1 MVHGSAQPGKRFGN
15 PASSAAQVAEW
26 LRVFVESGQVFEVRI
41 LNAPRAGTVSGY
53 FNDVDKAAK
62 AAAGWSG
69 KAPAVY
75 FTLNPVNPALLARA
89 SNRLEERSKSTTSD
103 DHVIGRRWLFIDFDP
118 QRPAGISSNDEEHW
132 LALDRA
138 RMCREWL
145 SSSGWPFPVDT
156 DSGNGAHL
164 LYATSLPNDAGATEM
179 LPLLW
184 MAQLSMRHDSAKFT
198 AP

>member
-1 MVHGSAQPGKRFGN
+1 MVHGSAQPGKRSKN
-15 PASSAAQVAEW
+15 DASSAAQVAGW

-41 LNAPRAGTVSGY
+41 LNTPRAGTVSGY
-53 FNDVDKAAK
+53 FDDVDKAAQ

-89 SNRLEERSKSTTSD
+89 CNRLEARAKSTTSD
-103 DHVIGRRWLFIDFDP
+103 DHVTGRHWLFIDFDP
-118 QRPAGISSNDEEHW
+118 QRPAGISSTDEEHR

-145 SSSGWPFPVDT
+145 SSIGWPFPVEA
-156 DSGNGAHL
+156 DSVVKACLAGPSTSNS
-164 LYATSLPNDAGATEM
+164 AT

-184 MAQLSMRHDSAKFT
+184 MAQLSMRHDSVRFT